1 MAAFFAEPVMGAG
14 GVIVPPESYFA
25 KIQPVLKKYDMLIV
39 ADEVICGF
47 GRTGN
52 MWGSDTYGIAPD
64 LITCAKQLSSA
75 YLPIAGVLMSDRFYG
90 VLADASDRLGT
101 LGMGY
106 TYGGHPVAAA
116 VAVETLKIY
125 EDDDILGHVRE
136 VMPRFQQRLKALGA
150 PAAGRRGARRRADRR
165 RRDRE
170 GQGAP
175 ASSSTRSS
183 RSTPRSP
190 PSAWPTA
197 SSSAPSP
204 ATWSASARP

>member
-1 MAAFFAEPVMGAG
+1 MGAG

-25 KIQPVLKKYDMLIV
+25 KIQPVLKKYDVLMV

-90 VLADASDRLGT
+90 VLADAADRLGT

-106 TYGGHPVAAA
+106 TYGGHPVRGRGRGRDAQD
-116 VAVETLKIY
+116 L
-125 EDDDILGHVRE
+125 R
-136 VMPRFQQRLKALGA
+136 
-150 PAAGRRGARRRADRR
+150 GRRH
-165 RRDRE
+165 
-170 GQGAP
+170 
-175 ASSSTRSS
+175 
-183 RSTPRSP
+183 PRP
-190 PSAWPTA
+190 RPRGRCRA
-197 SSSAPSP
+197 SSSA
-204 ATWSASARP
+204 